1 VSLGKRKRT
10 RFEVEDMDVDDWI
23 SLKVGKT
30 KQVVLLSIT
39 QEARPMDRYYKEN
52 ENHGFGTAE
61 EWEIP

>member
-1 VSLGKRKRT
+1 MKRT

-39 QEARPMDRYYKEN
+39 QEARPMDRYYKDK
-52 ENHGFGTAE
+52 
-61 EWEIP
+61 